1 MANELLLKLPWASQ
15 VPGARG
21 ATSTNVANLLEG
33 QAQDDGSKAGADEAS
48 SAKIR

>member
-33 QAQDDGSKAGADEAS
+33 QAQDDGSKAG
-48 SAKIR
+48 